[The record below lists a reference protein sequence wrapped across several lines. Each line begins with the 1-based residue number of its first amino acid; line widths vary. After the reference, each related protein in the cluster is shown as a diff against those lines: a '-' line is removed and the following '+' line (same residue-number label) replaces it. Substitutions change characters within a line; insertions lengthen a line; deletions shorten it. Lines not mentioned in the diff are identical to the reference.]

1 MSFFAIKYSKYL
13 LYFIA
18 KNVILWKL
26 YPNSYQMGIYRFNCN
41 LTETLKVIGIMLY
54 SKFRAN
60 RLFIYMITRD
70 TTTEQKKVFFVR
82 QYVIGK

>member
-1 MSFFAIKYSKYL
+1 
-13 LYFIA
+13 
-18 KNVILWKL
+18 
-26 YPNSYQMGIYRFNCN
+26 
-41 LTETLKVIGIMLY
+41 MLY

-70 TTTEQKKVFFVR
+70 TATEQKEVFFVR

>member
-1 MSFFAIKYSKYL
+1 
-13 LYFIA
+13 
-18 KNVILWKL
+18 
-26 YPNSYQMGIYRFNCN
+26 MGIYRFNCN

-70 TTTEQKKVFFVR
+70 TATEQKEVFFVR